1 MKKFTLLFVF
11 MLLVT
16 AGFSQTMSTI
26 GKGAPLNSNSGSIT
40 GYVDP
45 ATSTIAITDV
55 AQKISALPAGTVAII
70 ITAKGGAINYGSS
83 TVTTSTNGVWP
94 TIAANGYLRIPIY
107 PGETTPDIYVVNNA
121 TGTASVVARVIAEVQ
136 R

>member
-1 MKKFTLLFVF
+1 MKKFTMLFVF
-11 MLLVT
+11 MLLAT

-26 GKGAPLNSNSGSIT
+26 QKGAPLNSNTGAIT
-40 GYVDP
+40 GYANP
-45 ATSTIAITDV
+45 ATSTIAITDA

-83 TVTTSTNGVWP
+83 TVTTSTDGIWP

-136 R
+136 K